1 MGGGIGIIG
10 LGSMGTMLVEGWLR
24 SGVRSD
30 RLSIFSRTP
39 ARYEGLC
46 SQHPEV
52 RVAPS
57 IPDLVQQVD
66 IVFLAVPPSEVKGV
80 LENITP
86 AGNQELVVVSLAASV
101 TLACLQS
108 VIGSRVC
115 RVIPSITAEVDEG
128 VFLFCPGALG
138 KEEVNLVVDCLS
150 EIGAVYPIPEE
161 LIEVYTDLTSCSPG
175 IFSAV
180 FQLFLT
186 SAHRF
191 GDLDPAL
198 ARQLFVHSLS
208 GLTKLY
214 RERNLDFDQV
224 VSRVARKG
232 GVTEVGI
239 QVVNQSLP
247 GAFDEVFEKTLE
259 DHREKKRKML
269 KTYGL

>member
-10 LGSMGTMLVEGWLR
+10 LGSMGRMLVEGWLR
-24 SGVRSD
+24 GGIRGE
-30 RLSIFSRTP
+30 RLSLFSRTP
-39 ARYEGLC
+39 ARYEDLRF
-46 SQHPEV
+46 QHPEV
-52 RVAPS
+52 RVAPT
-57 IPDLVQQVD
+57 IPELVQQVD
-66 IVFLAVPPSEVKGV
+66 LVFLAVPPSEVKGV
-80 LENITP
+80 LEKITTG
-86 AGNQELVVVSLAASV
+86 GNQHLVVVSLAASV

-108 VIGSRVC
+108 VVGHRVC
-115 RVIPSITAEVDEG
+115 RVIPNIAAEVDEG
-128 VFLFCPGALG
+128 TFLFCQGGLG
-138 KEEVNLVVDCLS
+138 KEDGRLVVELLS
-150 EIGAVYPIPEE
+150 NMGAVYPIPED

-180 FQLFLT
+180 FQLFLA

-198 ARQLFVHSLS
+198 ARQLFLHSLS

-239 QVVNQSLP
+239 QVVNQGLP
-247 GAFDEVFEKTLE
+247 GTFDEVFEKTLE